1 MKTKR
6 EIDTYIVYYKFNIKK
21 KKKLIQDYQKKWNK
35 LIEKEKYKD
44 LPFYAPLISWNNYEM
59 EAQELCLKGL
69 KKIDK
74 ANQIDQLIEDYSKK
88 IDKQKRRSTVWIP
101 ISMNHPLRCGMK
113 PLPIAI

>member
-6 EIDTYIVYYKFNIKK
+6 EIDTYIVYYKSNIKK
-21 KKKLIQDYQKKWNK
+21 KKKIIQDYQKKWNK

-88 IDKQKRRSTVWIP
+88 IDKQKRRFTVWI
-101 ISMNHPLRCGMK
+101 RT
-113 PLPIAI
+113 